1 MEFRLATEDDVPAI
15 TLIYNQGI
23 SDRVATLE
31 TELRSEEE
39 RALWLRSRD
48 KRHPVFVA
56 VDNGQVAGWASL
68 NQFNPRQAYQYVA
81 DFSVYVERGRRG
93 YGVGRFLLSHL
104 IEEARNL
111 GFHKMVLAA
120 FPWNEGGMRLY
131 SKMGFRTVGVYKE
144 QGRLDGNWVDTVI
157 MEKLL

>member
-39 RALWLRSRD
+39 RDLWLRSRD

-68 NQFNPRQAYQYVA
+68 NRFNPRQAYQYVA
-81 DFSVYVERGRRG
+81 DFSVY
-93 YGVGRFLLSHL
+93 VGRFLLSHL